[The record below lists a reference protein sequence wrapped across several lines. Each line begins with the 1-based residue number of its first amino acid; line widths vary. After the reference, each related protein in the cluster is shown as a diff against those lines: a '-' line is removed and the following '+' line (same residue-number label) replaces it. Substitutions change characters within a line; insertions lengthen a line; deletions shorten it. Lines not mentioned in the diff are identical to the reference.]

1 MKYRMMEVYLQIFL
15 WSHEK
20 MICQRQTFFDW
31 TKNTFSTD
39 WNKHRQHW
47 SVDQEEIG
55 RKRELGNIN
64 QTLKM
69 IHLKSSTER
78 EQFIKTSFYWMSR
91 LESVSLIVNLCFFR
105 PFKIILA
112 YSNYLWRCIKIQGG
126 VGRSFCIWRHTLYI
140 YLS

>member
-1 MKYRMMEVYLQIFL
+1 MKHRMKEVYLQISL

-39 WNKHRQHW
+39 WNEHRQHW
-47 SVDQEEIG
+47 SVDQVEIG

-64 QTLKM
+64 QTVKM

-78 EQFIKTSFYWMSR
+78 ELFIKHQFIGCRVLKVFPW
-91 LESVSLIVNLCFFR
+91 L
-105 PFKIILA
+105 
-112 YSNYLWRCIKIQGG
+112 
-126 VGRSFCIWRHTLYI
+126 
-140 YLS
+140 